1 MLTIHGTLQLIFV
14 INLLSTFDTNLLVR
28 CISNVCVISKTI
40 TEIAVIL
47 VVTEKLHSIY
57 EQLQKIGGLN
67 KEEYNFELRIL
78 LGADLVHLAV
88 AFVAGISH
96 LCKGLQSPER
106 YYEYSLLSLS
116 IQNKVLSSVCSNL
129 YLSTIGFLTYSATV
143 LVLIYAHLMKFIEIH
158 LKVLASHLKA
168 LRSNIN
174 GLDENSLIE
183 NSEYQN
189 EVFEILKNHIV
200 CHSLL
205 RACAKNFN
213 STIFIPWMIS
223 FYLGMLYL
231 IGMLFSFFSLKTVVY
246 DAGDYSVVATTILA
260 GVMTIFMVIGGGQ
273 KVVNASVYVFQTAFD
288 CPWTCW
294 NITNRKF
301 FQIFLCYLQEPIRL
315 GSGNLVPLE
324 HSFSVKIFNFL
335 LSACRFF
342 DTMSDRRNQVK
353 LN

>member
-1 MLTIHGTLQLIFV
+1 M
-14 INLLSTFDTNLLVR
+14 
-28 CISNVCVISKTI
+28 
-40 TEIAVIL
+40 
-47 VVTEKLHSIY
+47 
-57 EQLQKIGGLN
+57 
-67 KEEYNFELRIL
+67 

-200 CHSLL
+200 RHSLL
-205 RACAKNFN
+205 RA
-213 STIFIPWMIS
+213 
-223 FYLGMLYL
+223 
-231 IGMLFSFFSLKTVVY
+231 
-246 DAGDYSVVATTILA
+246 
-260 GVMTIFMVIGGGQ
+260 
-273 KVVNASVYVFQTAFD
+273 
-288 CPWTCW
+288 
-294 NITNRKF
+294 
-301 FQIFLCYLQEPIRL
+301 
-315 GSGNLVPLE
+315 
-324 HSFSVKIFNFL
+324 
-335 LSACRFF
+335 
-342 DTMSDRRNQVK
+342 
-353 LN
+353 